1 MSWQGTILQS
11 IERWYMPQRRHL
23 GAVMETH
30 REDWKEPPGRDLAL
44 RVRLEARKDD
54 DSGGAR
60 VGGPQ

>member
-1 MSWQGTILQS
+1 
-11 IERWYMPQRRHL
+11 
-23 GAVMETH
+23 METH